1 MCRPGMRAAAVELQT
16 SGYQAWKRIRIS
28 VREQCRQVAAEATAR
43 TGDCTDVGRAVD
55 DPACRGVPSVGFRAW
70 DVSFGTTVAT
80 SSSNGTEGRDDY
92 YGARWLPRFGSEY
105 KDVQLVPYATD
116 TRDEDWVDRMVSNAV
131 SLPDSVDTDLG
142 VGAARFEFD
151 FDNIDLLYRRPDSSG
166 VDGVLQARATGIDWP
181 KEDGNDF
188 LQRRSSGRFDGYILY
203 VRPDPKAGWYHDRDT
218 AGKTLKARLDEID
231 GNPYRDAVLT
241 SPGSELRFVLPLYYL
256 QFGNRQF
263 TGKTTVRRVPGFDI
277 GPVLGHSGGRDCR
290 YTHIGILSQR
300 ASAIGEPLPT
310 GFRHIDATTGA
321 RASGT
326 FGCDGEGWRD
336 DYNHGVAFVGASD
349 WAHLDAYLSRLWYL
363 GDGYRYQFALSAYRG
378 MPGVDDSWVEGP
390 RSDWV
395 SVSGGAELAC
405 RDEYVLAT
413 RWADNGDDL
422 AWRIYQG
429 NPDYDDYKAV
439 YDRYDCGVLLASGG
453 ALERFGPGSDYYEA
467 YWNEFLANSGE
478 SNRLASTVQ
487 RGVLG
492 AQAAPDLSGI
502 YESTSLV
509 GSRVCGNFW
518 NGTPSGQTWNSPVTR
533 TIWHVSWVL
542 AMLLLFVLLLW
553 DGLTLTYQ
561 GMLSD
566 GRGGVTLRT
575 MLPRFGLAL
584 LLAASSLLICRVV
597 LTLASDVT
605 CYVSHATGMTFWG
618 FLGTVIGGVLWE
630 TIQLFWGVGAAGLVG
645 IAFFGVGTIAV
656 VAFLVIV
663 LFVLL
668 IALWYAFKV
677 FAGMVARI
685 LLLLILCGL
694 SPVAMAMY
702 ASPSTEHWT
711 KKWVSM
717 FLGAAFQQ
725 VVVLMVLYC
734 GAALAKSFVGD
745 YDVTNWFG
753 HLLNLI
759 MVLFTLFFAA
769 RVPDLINPG
778 GKGLFSGLGQALMM
792 AGAAAMII
800 ASAGMGA
807 AAAGL
812 MGSGSALRGLAG
824 SVGNMFGGGG
834 GGASAGMVGAAPAG
848 GPSPAAGASPM
859 TGLGGGGTSFTGMSN
874 QQPGGGT
881 AGVQPG
887 GWQSTQPG
895 GQSVMQP
902 GGDPGTTQPGGDPS
916 VPPAVAGGDPGGA
929 QPSGDLSV
937 PATTA
942 GGDPSVTAPAATQG
956 GDPGRDAADM
966 AGAAGAAA
974 AGGGLGGWLARVARG
989 AQYGAARGQRGAR
1002 YLETYGRGYL
1012 GRPPE
1017 RSYSRTAPV
1026 DLQSFRNFV
1035 NKQPLSGD
1043 PQAQSRL
1050 AQNRESRGQGISP
1063 PIYGRGRPDGNDPNH
1078 DWHANA
1084 GHEGGE

>member
-1 MCRPGMRAAAVELQT
+1 MRSVCR
-16 SGYQAWKRIRIS
+16 
-28 VREQCRQVAAEATAR
+28 
-43 TGDCTDVGRAVD
+43 
-55 DPACRGVPSVGFRAW
+55 FRL
-70 DVSFGTTVAT
+70 T
-80 SSSNGTEGRDDY
+80 
-92 YGARWLPRFGSEY
+92 PI
-105 KDVQLVPYATD
+105 
-116 TRDEDWVDRMVSNAV
+116 
-131 SLPDSVDTDLG
+131 LG

-151 FDNIDLLYRRPDSSG
+151 FDYIDLLYGRPPGNGVRGLLQARSG
-166 VDGVLQARATGIDWP
+166 VDDWP
-181 KEDGNDF
+181 KKDGNDF

-203 VRPDPKAGWYHDRDT
+203 VRPDPKAGWYHDT
-218 AGKTLKARLDEID
+218 ESPTLKARLDAIA
-231 GNPYRDAVLT
+231 GNRNRGASLS
-241 SPGSELRFVLPLYYL
+241 SPGAELRFVLPLYYL
-256 QFGNRQF
+256 QFGARDHA
-263 TGKTTVRRVPGFDI
+263 GKATVRRVHGFDV
-277 GPVLGHSGGRDCR
+277 GPVLGHSNVDDMHPSCHYAHVGVLTGRSPR
-290 YTHIGILSQR
+290 IGD
-300 ASAIGEPLPT
+300 PLPAT
-310 GFRHIDATTGA
+310 GFSYIDVAGNEVA
-321 RASGT
+321 GNFVCGNLGHNRRSWR
-326 FGCDGEGWRD
+326 FGPTQE
-336 DYNHGVAFVGASD
+336 VAFVGASD

-378 MPGVDDSWVEGP
+378 MPGIDDSWVEGP

-395 SVSGGAELAC
+395 TVSGGAELAC
-405 RDEYVLAT
+405 RDKYVIAS
-413 RWADNGDDL
+413 RWAANADDPR
-422 AWRIYQG
+422 WRSYAAGVSIPDGFTNRDGSAATTHDYYQ
-429 NPDYDDYKAV
+429 AV
-439 YDRYDCGVLLASGG
+439 FDRYDCRDLLASGG
-453 ALERFGPGSDYYEA
+453 ALERFSGTYSAYRNQFLNAGGGPD
-467 YWNEFLANSGE
+467 
-478 SNRLASTVQ
+478 RLEPTVE

-566 GRGGVTLRT
+566 GRGGVALRT

-618 FLGTVIGGVLWE
+618 FLGTVVLGVLWE
-630 TIQLFWGVGAAGLVG
+630 TIKLFGGVAILGAA
-645 IAFFGVGTIAV
+645 FGVGVIAGI
-656 VAFLVIV
+656 AFLVIL

-668 IALWYAFKV
+668 VVLWYAFKV

-734 GAALAKSFVGD
+734 GAALVKSMIGD
-745 YDVTNWFG
+745 YDITNWFQ

-834 GGASAGMVGAAPAG
+834 GGSATAGMVGAAPAG
-848 GPSPAAGASPM
+848 GAPSAAGVSPM
-859 TGLGGGGTSFTGMSN
+859 TGLGGSNSFTGMSN

-881 AGVQPG
+881 AGAQPG
-887 GWQSTQPG
+887 GWQTMQPG
-895 GQSVMQP
+895 GGQSATPSGGGQQSMHPGGQGTTPP
-902 GGDPGTTQPGGDPS
+902 GGDPGGDRG
-916 VPPAVAGGDPGGA
+916 ATAGGDPGAAAPTSSPTG
-929 QPSGDLSV
+929 PSV
-937 PATTA
+937 TA
-942 GGDPSVTAPAATQG
+942 GGDPGAPTATAGGDPGAAAPTG
-956 GDPGRDAADM
+956 GDPGRNAADM
-966 AGAAGAAA
+966 VGAAGAGAAG
-974 AGGGLGGWLARVARG
+974 GGFRGWLGRVARG

-1017 RSYSRTAPV
+1017 RSFSRTAPV

-1035 NKQPLSGD
+1035 NKQPVAQD
-1043 PQAQSRL
+1043 PQAQARM
-1050 AQNRESRGQGISP
+1050 AQNRESRGQGIGP
-1063 PIYGRGRPDGNDPNH
+1063 PMYGRGHPDGNEPDQQ
-1078 DWHANA
+1078 WHS
-1084 GHEGGE
+1084 GEGGE